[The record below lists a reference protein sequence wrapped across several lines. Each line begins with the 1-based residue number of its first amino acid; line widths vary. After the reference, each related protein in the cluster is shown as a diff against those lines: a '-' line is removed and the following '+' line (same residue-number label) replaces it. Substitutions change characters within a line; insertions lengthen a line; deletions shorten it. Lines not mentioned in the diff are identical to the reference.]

1 MRIRMAAAAGLATFF
16 VVTMA
21 VAPRTAVAQDAYPS
35 RPVRII
41 LSLPAGSAPDI
52 RTRIVAAQLTTQWGR
67 QVVVEN
73 QPGAGGALSVQ
84 ALLSAPADGYTLLS
98 TVSSVFTVLPAQ
110 RGASLRF
117 DVNRD
122 LVPIALTSSEGMVLA
137 VSSKLGVTSLAEFI
151 ALAKAQP
158 DKLIIGT
165 NPAGSLP
172 HLAGRLFAS
181 LTKAPVTVVPYT
193 TGGTNEAIREI
204 LGGRI
209 HGVVEARVGL
219 KSYLDSGDLRALA
232 IMSRERV
239 STAPDLPTA
248 TETVPGLVAIGFTG
262 IVGPRGIPDVVVQRL
277 AGSIRQ
283 ALAVPEVKSRL
294 VQTGTPFQPLFTN
307 DFAHFIEGEQ
317 KLWWPIVKEA
327 GLH

>member
-1 MRIRMAAAAGLATFF
+1 MRIRMAAAALAAFW
-16 VVTMA
+16 
-21 VAPRTAVAQDAYPS
+21 VAAIAANPRPAAAQDAYPS
-35 RPVRII
+35 RPVRML

-52 RTRIVAAQLTTQWGR
+52 RMRIIAGQLTTQWGR
-67 QVVVEN
+67 QVVVESHA
-73 QPGAGGALSVQ
+73 GAGGALSVQ

-110 RGASLRF
+110 RGSNLRF

-122 LVPIALTSSEGMVLA
+122 LVPIALTSAEGMVLA
-137 VSSKLGVTSLAEFI
+137 VSSKLGVSNLAEFI
-151 ALAKAQP
+151 ARAKAQP

-172 HLAGRLFAS
+172 HLAGRLFATLS
-181 LTKAPVTVVPYT
+181 KAPVTVVPYT

-219 KSYLDSGDLRALA
+219 KAYLDSGDLKALA
-232 IMSRERV
+232 VMSRERV

-262 IVGPRGIPDVVVQRL
+262 IVGPRGIPDGVVQRL
-277 AGSIRQ
+277 AASIRQ
-283 ALAVPEVKSRL
+283 ALAVPEVRSRL
-294 VQTGTPFQPLFTN
+294 EQTGTPFQPLFTS
-307 DFAHFIEGEQ
+307 DFARFIEDEQ
-317 KLWWPIVKEA
+317 KLWWPVVKA
-327 GLH
+327 TGLN